1 MMAGIGIIAASTASA
16 PAPSA
21 RVGDSLVA
29 GGARLGRVSIR
40 LQQKPG
46 GIELGRMRL
55 RRGGGPLGRLIL
67 CARFR
72 EITRRR
78 MVVRRLRR
86 GACLSG
92 FRVLLHGRRGFEH
105 GGEKLFAGNQRGNEE
120 RPGQETERAGS
131 LVRTLHPCFEDLL
144 LLFEQF
150 ALFYVV
156 HDRRLSS
163 RSTQTFHLVPLKN
176 NSRPAAFTAGRVFA
190 AHQASV
196 SCDVSVGTSKCPTS
210 K

>member
-1 MMAGIGIIAASTASA
+1 MIAGFGIIAASATTPTARCCNSFA
-16 PAPSA
+16 MS
-21 RVGDSLVA
+21 
-29 GGARLGRVSIR
+29 GARLGRIFRR
-40 LQQKPG
+40 LRQKPG
-46 GIELGRMRL
+46 RIELARMRL
-55 RRGGGPLGRLIL
+55 RRGDGPLGGLIL
-67 CARFR
+67 CTRFR
-72 EITRRR
+72 GITRQRI
-78 MVVRRLRR
+78 VVRRLRR
-86 GACLSG
+86 RARLSG
-92 FRVLLHGRRGFEH
+92 FRALLFGRHGFER

-120 RPGQETERAGS
+120 RPGQETERARS